1 MQVSEQE
8 PRPRTEARGHYPQSA
23 AMTIEVVGR
32 FAEREAFRAAVKDLL
47 AAGFERADLSVLD
60 THESLSAAD
69 APREAWKETMA
80 GLIDEVNYVG
90 PITAAGLIAIASGP
104 VGALVSG
111 AVAAG
116 LTGYALADVLADVR
130 ATPHTEAF
138 ARALEAGAV
147 LLWVRAETPE
157 RQDAAAA
164 VLERHGAADIHT
176 HERLRAPE
184 AGEGGAG

>member
-1 MQVSEQE
+1 MAEKQE
-8 PRPRTEARGHYPQSA
+8 SPTGDARGRTPQSEA
-23 AMTIEVVGR
+23 TTIEVVGR
-32 FAEREAFRAAVKDLL
+32 FGDRQSFKAAVKELL
-47 AAGFERADLSVLD
+47 ASGFDRAELSVLD

-69 APREAWKETMA
+69 SPREVWKEAMA

-111 AVAAG
+111 AVGAG
-116 LTGYALADVLADVR
+116 LAGYALADLLGDIR

-138 ARALEAGAV
+138 ARALKAGAV

-157 RQDAAAA
+157 RQDRAAEI
-164 VLERHGAADIHT
+164 LDRHGAADIHT
-176 HERLRAPE
+176 HERPHTPE
-184 AGEGGAG
+184 AAAGSAET